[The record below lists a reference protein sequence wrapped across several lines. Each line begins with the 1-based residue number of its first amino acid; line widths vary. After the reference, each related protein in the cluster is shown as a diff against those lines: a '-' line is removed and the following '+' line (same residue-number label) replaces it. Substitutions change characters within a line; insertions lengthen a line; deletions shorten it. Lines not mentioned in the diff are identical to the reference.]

1 MDYKLLPD
9 EILIKLLKADDEA
22 ALNQIYLRYW
32 KCLYLSALRKVRL
45 REIAEELVQNIFISL
60 WDRRQISDIVQLHCY
75 LQTAIKYQV
84 INYLKS
90 KILSNK
96 YLQLSSLNETGADA
110 SAESSLI
117 IHDLTMAIDR
127 AVHALPEKTQ
137 LVFRLS
143 RFENHS
149 VKEISR
155 LMKISE
161 KAVEYHITQSLKI
174 LRLHLKDFMILG
186 LAFGLIFS

>member
-9 EILIKLLKADDEA
+9 EILIKLLKGDDEA

-45 REIAEELVQNIFISL
+45 KEIAEDLVQNIFISL
-60 WDRRQISDIVQLHCY
+60 WDRRQISDIVHLDCY

-90 KILSNK
+90 KILGYK
-96 YLQLSSLNETGADA
+96 YLQLSALDETGEDA

-117 IHDLTMAIDR
+117 IHDLTIAIDK
-127 AVHALPEKTQ
+127 AVQVLPQKTQ

-149 VKEISR
+149 VKEISQR
-155 LMKISE
+155 MKISE
-161 KAVEYHITQSLKI
+161 KAVEYHITQSLKT

-186 LAFGLIFS
+186 LASGLVFS

>member
-45 REIAEELVQNIFISL
+45 KEIAEDLVQNIFISL
-60 WDRRQISDIVQLHCY
+60 WDRRQISDIIHLDSY

-84 INYLKS
+84 INHLKS
-90 KILSNK
+90 KILGRK
-96 YLQLSSLNETGADA
+96 YLQLSALDETGEDA
-110 SAESSLI
+110 SAESSLV
-117 IHDLTMAIDR
+117 IHDLTIAIDE
-127 AVHALPEKTQ
+127 AVQVLPQKTQ

-143 RFENHS
+143 RFENRS
-149 VKEISR
+149 VKEISQC
-155 LMKISE
+155 MKISE
-161 KAVEYHITQSLKI
+161 KAVEYHITQSLKS

-186 LAFGLIFS
+186 LAFGLVFS